1 MQEKWYFTKFARPYL
16 RNKIKI
22 PLNKIKQVQEF
33 VNTLVPELMKRERYK
48 KFEKAEMVE
57 KTYSNGIYAEV
68 ANSIFINYDYVDFQI
83 KKEGEEELSDLSN
96 MGLNIGV
103 KTVKIGNGLPLVY
116 NSFIKFPEIISVLDL
131 PYVYIIGY
139 ATIPMIKYY
148 KSRNYVWGD
157 AEKNSSKCGYW
168 GFHKLYEFKTLEE
181 LKKLY
186 SNKSLNSYNNF
197 IDTVKDYPTNENI
210 LEFEFS

>member
-16 RNKIKI
+16 RNKVQI
-22 PLNKIKQVQEF
+22 PNNKIKQVQEF
-33 VNTLVPELMKRERYK
+33 VKELVPELMTREKYK
-48 KFEKAEMVE
+48 KFEKVEMVE
-57 KTYSNGIYAEV
+57 KSYSNGMYAEV
-68 ANSIFINYDYVDFQI
+68 GNAIFIDYDYVNFQI

-96 MGLNIGV
+96 IGLNIGV

-139 ATIPMIKYY
+139 ATIPMIQYY
-148 KSRNYVWGD
+148 KSRNYVWGY
-157 AEKNSSKCGYW
+157 AKKNSSKCGYW
-168 GFHKLYEFKTLEE
+168 GFHKLHEFKTLDD

-186 SNKSLNSYNNF
+186 YNKELNGYNNF
-197 IDTVKDYPTNENI
+197 IDTVTEYPTDENV
-210 LEFEFS
+210 LTFEFS